1 MRPHVTPRATQ
12 EYSYSSDMWSLGL
25 SIMTVA
31 LGRFPLDTRGGY
43 WGLLHSLRENDAP
56 TLPEDSFSPTI
67 VDFIRRMMDKVISCH
82 DNG

>member
-1 MRPHVTPRATQ
+1 
-12 EYSYSSDMWSLGL
+12 MWSLGL